1 MKRSGFQLRDFL
13 ILGGCVLIMA
23 TTLALVIVV
32 ASVFFPVVSKALA
45 VSLPAMALTGTIVS
59 VAAMISSLLWGKFYA
74 RHPLRLPFL
83 VGLAIMGLAYLGMAA
98 ARNIWH
104 LYLASFVIG
113 FMFGGVSMIPVSI
126 IITRHFTKNT
136 GTALSIAMAGSGL
149 GGMVLNPII
158 NHTITSLSWQI
169 GYLIVAGVI
178 LLVALPCAALVTYLV
193 RDELEPAPAAQTR
206 LAAGPGGAY
215 WRAPWYWALLIAS
228 LLAGLIGTGIISNLP
243 SYTRDLNFSI
253 GRISFVT
260 SAYAASMLVGK
271 FLVGIAND
279 KFGAV
284 KGTIFAGSMVILTA
298 LSLHLIENPVFLA
311 VMLLSIGI
319 GVSMGT
325 VSTTWL
331 TNRFFSK
338 ADFSSYFGGVQFFN
352 SLGIAIG
359 LPFLALV
366 REKFGSYTAAWWLV
380 FALSLVMLAL
390 FLLSIHGNRRARA
403 AEISQNLTL
412 KEQSDDQER

>member
-1 MKRSGFQLRDFL
+1 
-13 ILGGCVLIMA
+13 
-23 TTLALVIVV
+23 
-32 ASVFFPVVSKALA
+32 
-45 VSLPAMALTGTIVS
+45 
-59 VAAMISSLLWGKFYA
+59 
-74 RHPLRLPFL
+74 LRLPFL

-149 GGMVLNPII
+149 GGMVLNPIF

-206 LAAGPGGAY
+206 LAAGSGGAY

-311 VMLLSIGI
+311 VMLLSIGV

-403 AEISQNLTL
+403 AEIAQNLTL
-412 KEQSDDQER
+412 KEQSDDQES